1 MPEPPAVKGFT
12 PEIAKRLIADRL
24 VQYRKA
30 CDMSAQQVLQELG
43 WSSNAL
49 SGLEQAKVVRVD
61 EGNVRDLLDLYGVP
75 ENEAA
80 EMLDLARSARQRG
93 WYRSKKYRGIFSSAF
108 PGFEAGASAVR
119 TYEFLF
125 VPGLFQTPEYVRWSL
140 HEDGIHDEDQIAR
153 RQVARQERQKILTRE
168 DEPTDPAEVYA
179 VFDETAILRI
189 TDPEVRAE
197 QVTHLIEQNARP
209 NVRLQVLPLT
219 GGLYPGGEV
228 FILLDFADP
237 RLRSIVCL
245 ESRIDFRLLEREEEV
260 ESFAEAFAQL
270 STAALS
276 SDETSAYLRTLI

>member
-1 MPEPPAVKGFT
+1 MPEPPAAKGFT

-30 CDMSAQQVLQELG
+30 CDMSAQQVLLELG

-75 ENEAA
+75 EDESA
-80 EMLDLARSARQRG
+80 EMLNLAKSARQRG

-108 PGFEAGASAVR
+108 PGFEAGASEVR

-125 VPGLFQTPEYVRWSL
+125 IPGLFQTPGYVRWSL
-140 HEDGIHDEDQIAR
+140 QEDGIRDDDEITR

-168 DEPTDPAEVYA
+168 DEPDEPAEVYA

-197 QVTHLIEQNARP
+197 QVTHLIEQNTRP
-209 NVRLQVLPLT
+209 NVRIQVLRLT
-219 GGLYPGGEV
+219 DGLYPGGEV
-228 FILLDFADP
+228 FTLLGFADP

-260 ESFAEAFAQL
+260 ESFAEGFIQL
-270 STAALS
+270 SAVALPP
-276 SDETSAYLRTLI
+276 DKTSAYLQTLI